1 MTIKECRLL
10 HIFFMFSLYFEI
22 CHKSDTQIYGPLK
35 VFQEFFVKSKRTSK
49 ISEFTASFLQI
60 NCVSTFE
67 SCGFSLHNFFR
78 KQCSS
83 IRCCVHFRIL
93 FLQSGSHGVFG
104 ALQKSLIQGSSSP
117 IQKHYK
123 RFLYMQI
130 INQISSEGNNY

>member
-1 MTIKECRLL
+1 MKAVISCCKQLKWSHLSVYCLWSCLRWRCIKGRNFESLLTWSVSNIEQALMTIKECRLL

-35 VFQEFFVKSKRTSK
+35 VFQEFFVKRKRTSK

-78 KQCSS
+78 K
-83 IRCCVHFRIL
+83 
-93 FLQSGSHGVFG
+93 
-104 ALQKSLIQGSSSP
+104 
-117 IQKHYK
+117 
-123 RFLYMQI
+123 
-130 INQISSEGNNY
+130 